1 MHLAQAMT
9 HVDVIVIDD
18 HDFMTAQVR
27 FLNQIGFAVGGLPLE
42 VTLV

>member
-27 FLNQIGFAVGGLPLE
+27 N
-42 VTLV
+42 